1 VLWARCP
8 RLSTQVGIQHLNAL
22 MLESRVPAQM
32 ERWNALIDELAAARP
47 DVEVLDLAT
56 WVDARVDDAVLRP
69 DGEHYEFNADTGVA
83 AEFTR
88 LVSAA
93 I

>member
-1 VLWARCP
+1 
-8 RLSTQVGIQHLNAL
+8 
-22 MLESRVPAQM
+22 
-32 ERWNALIDELAAARP
+32 
-47 DVEVLDLAT
+47 
-56 WVDARVDDAVLRP
+56 VLRP